1 MSQFH
6 DLHMTDISGQDTPF
20 ALFKDKVCLI
30 VNLASR

>member
-6 DLHMTDISGQDTPF
+6 DLNMADISGQDTAF
-20 ALFKDKVCLI
+20 GQYKDKVCLI